1 MFRGDDPLD
10 GLYIGLVTTSKDPL
24 NMGRVK
30 VRFPWMHDQE
40 ESHWA
45 RVVQPYAGKERGLFF
60 IPEVG
65 DEVLLAFEL
74 GDIHQ
79 PLVVGATWNGE
90 DEPPEPGDPDG
101 KNHHKVIETRFG
113 HKLHFDDTPGA
124 ESIQLHDGTL
134 NNIVRWDSATDAISI
149 TAKTGDIYIKAPKGK
164 ISLLAKDIVMLAS
177 NNATRTVGGN
187 ETTTVVDSATEA
199 EGTSKDWT
207 GATSITGTATT
218 IQVGASSSMAISGGT
233 GKVSCTN
240 QVDGKITVEGP
251 TTDTASELT
260 LKADHVYEKADS
272 RTWNIGTAQMHGP
285 HIAFDAS
292 GPITLNTPSFIGDT
306 TGGQFSLLGETLM
319 INAGDIL
326 MKSGQINLNARTP
339 PAPGPAVPTRVIAD
353 AVRAATRAVR

>member
-10 GLYIGLVTTSKDPL
+10 GLYIGLVTRSNDPL
-24 NMGRVK
+24 NIGRVK
-30 VRFPWMHDQE
+30 VRYPWMHDDE

-45 RVVQPYAGKERGLFF
+45 RVVQPYAGNERGLFF

-65 DEVLLAFEL
+65 DEVILAFEL

-79 PLVVGATWNGE
+79 PLVVGCTWNGE

-101 KNHHKVIETRFG
+101 SNHHKVIETRFG

-124 ESIQLHDGTL
+124 EFIQLNDGTL
-134 NNIVRWDSATDAISI
+134 NNIVRWDSVDDSITI
-149 TAKTGDIYIKAPKGK
+149 TAKTGDIYIKAPQGK

-187 ETTTVVDSATEA
+187 ETVTVVDSATEA
-199 EGTSKDWT
+199 EGTSKDWK
-207 GATSITGTATT
+207 GNTSITGSATT
-218 IQVGASSSMAISGGT
+218 IQVGASSSMSISGGSSAV
-233 GKVSCTN
+233 KCTD
-240 QVDGKITVEGP
+240 QVDGKITIEGA

-272 RTWNIGTAQMHGP
+272 RTWTVGTAQFKAPSVAM
-285 HIAFDAS
+285 DAS
-292 GPITLNTPSFIGDT
+292 GPITLNTPSFTGDT
-306 TGGQFSLLGETLM
+306 TGGQFSLLGQTIM
-319 INAGDIL
+319 VQAGDIL

-339 PAPGPAVPTRVIAD
+339 PAPGPKVPTRIIAD
-353 AVRAATRAVR
+353 AVRAARRVR